1 VWRLCDGAISAKL
14 AIGKNQPCIERRS
27 KTTVATSTKLGS
39 NVAPHGSDITDKF
52 YCTGFYS
59 LCLAAVQRC
68 SLHRFRAFT

>member
-1 VWRLCDGAISAKL
+1 MKL
-14 AIGKNQPCIERRS
+14 A
-27 KTTVATSTKLGS
+27 S